1 MLPCLAPL
9 TEIVFTACRLK
20 CHRSGLTKIPRFVL
34 FTLAPS
40 LKSQQ
45 TRKWLNLNQ
54 LLIIYTSRNRYGLMA
69 RRCTHGTAAGLLIY
83 LAILIGAV
91 GVGFL
96 HAGDEVIILGQ
107 GKTQA
112 LAEWDKPVHF
122 GTGKWEVVDD
132 AAHQAIKL
140 RTESSSF
147 ALEKSVTVDLKQ
159 TPYLEWEWKV
169 TVPPAGG
176 DFSSPDRDD
185 QAAQLLVVFPKTF
198 FERRKIISYIWD
210 PTAPRGTFGAAAGPI
225 YLNVKAIV
233 VESGAGQIST
243 WVTERRNV
251 VDDFR
256 ALFGDI
262 PERAVA
268 IRMQINSQ
276 HTKSVAEVF
285 WRTIRF
291 TSE

>member
-1 MLPCLAPL
+1 MAKRCAQRTVAWIPL
-9 TEIVFTACRLK
+9 YI
-20 CHRSGLTKIPRFVL
+20 
-34 FTLAPS
+34 
-40 LKSQQ
+40 
-45 TRKWLNLNQ
+45 
-54 LLIIYTSRNRYGLMA
+54 
-69 RRCTHGTAAGLLIY
+69 
-83 LAILIGAV
+83 AILIGAP
-91 GVGFL
+91 GIGSL
-96 HAGDEVIILGQ
+96 YAGEEVIILGK
-107 GKTQA
+107 GKTQT

-122 GTGKWEVVDD
+122 GTGSWKVVDD
-132 AAHQAIKL
+132 AEDQAIKL

-147 ALEKSVTVDLKQ
+147 ALEKSITVDLRQ

-176 DFSSPDRDD
+176 DFSSPDTDD

-198 FERRKIISYIWD
+198 FERRKVISYIWD
-210 PTAPRGTFGAAAGPI
+210 PTAPQGTIGAAAGPL

-233 VESGAGQIST
+233 VESGAGQIGN
-243 WVTERRNV
+243 WVLEKRNV
-251 VDDFR
+251 VEDYR
-256 ALFGDI
+256 ALFGEI

-291 TSE
+291 TAE